1 MLANPLKA
9 FVIRHKKIEADKP
22 KFNLDE
28 ICFPEQ
34 LAFIRDP
41 EPFVTSD
48 CSRRAGKTE
57 VCALDLLDTAKKRDG
72 VVCLY
77 ITMTR
82 LNASRIIWPGLKRL
96 NEYFGLGGVANE
108 SELSLT
114 FPNGSVI
121 YLSGCKDK
129 SELDK
134 FRGLALAL
142 VYIDEVQS
150 FRSFIAELVDD
161 VLGPALADY
170 AGKLKLI
177 GTPSLLKSG
186 FFWEAVN
193 SKAYSHHHWTFWNN
207 PFIAQK
213 SGLTHRQILDRE
225 LNRRGVGEGHPS
237 IRREWFGEWVID
249 TESLVLHYSDD
260 VNHFDVF
267 PQLTDYVVSV
277 DVGHD
282 DADAIAVIGWHK
294 HFKTAYLIEEE
305 IHTQQ
310 GITDLADQIERK
322 IKAYNPLKVV
332 MDTGGLGKKIA
343 AELQSRRALP
353 IVAAEKSRKIEFL
366 AILDDALRTG
376 KFMASKR
383 SRFAQD
389 SYIVEW
395 DHDKTTPDKKVV
407 KDDPHSDIVDAVL
420 YGYREAL
427 HWLSEP
433 EVKSVNPR
441 SRVEWAKH
449 TQKLMEENLEMQIL
463 RQQAEESDAD
473 IMALMSAD
481 FEDQMNP
488 LKHYLN
494 KRR

>member
-1 MLANPLKA
+1 MIAGAMYAQAKVSRP
-9 FVIRHKKIEADKP
+9 E
-22 KFNLDE
+22 FNLE
-28 ICFPEQ
+28 RICFPEQ

-41 EPFVTSD
+41 EPFVTAD

-57 VCALDLLDTAKKRDG
+57 VCALDLLDTARKRDG

-77 ITMTR
+77 ITLTR
-82 LNASRIIWPGLKRL
+82 MNAGRIIWPTLKRI
-96 NEYFGLGGVANE
+96 NELFGLGGVPSEA
-108 SELSLT
+108 ELSLT

-161 VLGPALADY
+161 VIGPALADY

-177 GTPSLLKSG
+177 GTPALLKSG
-186 FFWEAVN
+186 FFWNTIN
-193 SKAYSHHHWTFWNN
+193 SKAYSHHHWTFWQN
-207 PFIAQK
+207 PFIAAK

-225 LNRRGVGEGHPS
+225 LKRRGVAESHAS
-237 IRREWFGEWVID
+237 IQREWWGRWVID
-249 TESLVLHYSDD
+249 TESLVLHYDAG
-260 VNHFDVF
+260 VNHYDAL
-267 PQLTDYVVSV
+267 PALTDYVVGV
-277 DVGHD
+277 DIGHD

-294 HFKTAYLIEEE
+294 HHKVAYLVEEF
-305 IHTQQ
+305 IKPQQ
-310 GITDLADQIERK
+310 GVTDLADEIEKRYVQYAPHK
-322 IKAYNPLKVV
+322 IV

-343 AELQSRRALP
+343 KELQSRFSLP
-353 IVAAEKSRKIEFL
+353 ITAAEKSRKIEFL
-366 AILDDALRTG
+366 ALLDDALRTQRF
-376 KFMASKR
+376 KAR
-383 SRFAQD
+383 ANSRFADD

-407 KDDPHSDIVDAVL
+407 KDEPHSDIVDATL
-420 YGYREAL
+420 YGYRECL

-433 EVKSVNPR
+433 AKVPVDTKSKNAWV
-441 SRVEWAKH
+441 AH
-449 TQKLMEENLEMQIL
+449 TEKLMEAQLEREISIDQMGENE
-463 RQQAEESDAD
+463 
-473 IMALMSAD
+473 AD
-481 FEDQMNP
+481 FFAAAEAELSGDNP

-494 KRR
+494 KRRNV

>member
-1 MLANPLKA
+1 MNISPGAMYA
-9 FVIRHKKIEADKP
+9 AARAIKP
-22 KFNLDE
+22 EFNLDR

-41 EPFVTSD
+41 EPFVTAD

-57 VCALDLLDTAKKRDG
+57 VCALDLLDTAIKRDG

-82 LNASRIIWPGLKRL
+82 MNASRIIWPTLKRL
-96 NEYFGLGGVANE
+96 NTFYGLGGTPNE
-108 SELSLT
+108 AELSLT
-114 FPNGSVI
+114 FENGSVI

-134 FRGLALAL
+134 FRGLAIAL

-177 GTPSLLKSG
+177 GTPALLKSG
-186 FFWEAVN
+186 FFWQSIN
-193 SKAYSHHHWTFWNN
+193 SKAYAHHHWTFWQN
-207 PFIAQK
+207 PFIAAK

-225 LNRRGVGEGHPS
+225 LKRRGVSETHPS
-237 IRREWFGEWVID
+237 VQREWFGQWVID
-249 TESLVLHYSDD
+249 TESLVLHYSDRD
-260 VNHFDVF
+260 NHFGDL
-267 PQLTDYVVSV
+267 PILTDYVVAV
-277 DVGHD
+277 DIGHD

-294 HFKTAYLIEEE
+294 NFKQCYLVEE
-305 IHTQQ
+305 HVQAQQ
-310 GITDLADQIERK
+310 GITELADQIE
-322 IKAYNPLKVV
+322 KAYIKYAPLKIV

-343 AELQSRRALP
+343 LELQKRRELP

-366 AILDDALRTG
+366 ALLDDALRT
-376 KFMASKR
+376 KQFFARST

-395 DHDKTTPDKKVV
+395 DHDKTTPEKKVI
-407 KDDPHSDIVDAVL
+407 KDDPHSDIIDAVL

-427 HWLSEP
+427 HWLSVP
-433 EVKSVNPR
+433 EKVKADPR
-441 SRVEWAKH
+441 SRDQWIKH
-449 TQKLMEENLEMQIL
+449 TENLMNEQLEREIQAQKAEENSDDFFQQTMAQIND
-463 RQQAEESDAD
+463 E
-473 IMALMSAD
+473 
-481 FEDQMNP
+481 NP
-488 LKHYLN
+488 LRHFLN
-494 KRR
+494 KRRA